1 MFFILIKTWVSF
13 QLFQIAPILEKK
25 FMKFWYFNKKKIT
38 GKPTWVSGGKIE
50 VGEVDNIVI
59 TLLLLIEEPELS
71 RSADNIVSD
80 DALWR
85 EGN

>member
-1 MFFILIKTWVSF
+1 MIFTKTKEDINSIDILI
-13 QLFQIAPILEKK
+13 II
-25 FMKFWYFNKKKIT
+25 KKIA

-59 TLLLLIEEPELS
+59 TLLLFVEEPELGGT
-71 RSADNIVSD
+71 ANNIVSD

-85 EGN
+85 KGN